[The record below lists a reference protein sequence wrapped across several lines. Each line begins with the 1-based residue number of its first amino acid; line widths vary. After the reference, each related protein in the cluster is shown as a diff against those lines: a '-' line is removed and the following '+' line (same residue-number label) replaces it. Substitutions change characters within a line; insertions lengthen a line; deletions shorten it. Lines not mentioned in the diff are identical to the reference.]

1 MVKKQKKNIIS
12 NENNYIF
19 CSDSNLENNQIAEN
33 IWHRENREKCNSII
47 IRENNLKKIKKSFS
61 FVQIKEALKLY

>member
-12 NENNYIF
+12 NENIF
-19 CSDSNLENNQIAEN
+19 CSGSNSENNQIAAN

-47 IRENNLKKIKKSFS
+47 IRENNLKEIKKSFS
-61 FVQIKEALKLY
+61 FMQIKEALKLH